1 MSKKLKHEDLE
12 QDLLIEYSS
21 RFLHFYQT
29 NKAAVLGGGIAI
41 VLAIGLIIGY
51 FVYSSQQ
58 QDQAQE
64 LLGMAEQS
72 FARGNYE
79 TALHGDE
86 DAFTLGFVQ
95 IANNYSRTRAG
106 NLARY
111 YAAVSEYELGN
122 YDSALNYI
130 ESFNVP
136 SGIIGVSPVTLHAN
150 ILLELE
156 RYEDAARMFERAAE
170 WDKNNSTTPANLF
183 AAAEAYAE
191 AGMYNNAQNHIDTI
205 LSEYPSS
212 MVANKAQRLRGMI
225 AARN

>member
-1 MSKKLKHEDLE
+1 MSKKLKQEDLE

-29 NKAAVLGGGIAI
+29 NKAAVWGGSIGL

-51 FVYSSQQ
+51 FVYSAQQ
-58 QDQAQE
+58 ESQAQE

-72 FARGNYE
+72 FARGNFD
-79 TALHGDE
+79 TALYGDE

-95 IANNYSRTRAG
+95 IANNYSRTSAG
-106 NLARY
+106 NLAKY

-122 YDSALNYI
+122 YESALNYI
-130 ESFNVP
+130 QSFNVP
-136 SGIIGVSPVTLHAN
+136 SGIIGVSPITLHAN

-156 RYEDAARMFERAAE
+156 RYEDAAKMFERAAE
-170 WDKNNSTTPANLF
+170 WDRNNSTTPVNLF

-191 AGMYNNAQNHIDTI
+191 AGIYNQAQNHIDTI
-205 LSEYPSS
+205 LSDYSTS
-212 MVANKAQRLRGMI
+212 AVANKAQRLRGMI
-225 AARN
+225 ASRN